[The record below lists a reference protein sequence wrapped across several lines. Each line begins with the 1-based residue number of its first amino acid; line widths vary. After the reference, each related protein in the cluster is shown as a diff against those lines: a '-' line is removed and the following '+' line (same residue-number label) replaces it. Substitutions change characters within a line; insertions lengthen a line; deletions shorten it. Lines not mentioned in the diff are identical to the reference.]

1 LSPLPVDNRAL
12 PHDDPFL
19 IHGQPNSGLNAL
31 HQFNNNSNG
40 TPYYGHNPRL
50 PFSYSDSSL
59 RAQSAAPRVG
69 GTPHGGYQPLFS
81 VPNQREQPAHQY
93 QQGYSDGPDQPSGLN
108 ATIARLLADVQ
119 RLSESMDQQHI
130 INNQLLTSNQQLEN
144 SNQQLVESNQ
154 QLTMCVKAI
163 ELLQT
168 ESKNMG
174 KKKAGSKNVSNEHS
188 LLKVSYRTIE

>member
-1 LSPLPVDNRAL
+1 MFPANQGIQQRPSGAVGPASQENHHPQPYNTGVGPPQLSPLPVDNRAL

-19 IHGQPNSGLNAL
+19 IHGQPNSG
-31 HQFNNNSNG
+31 
-40 TPYYGHNPRL
+40 YGHNPRL

-69 GTPHGGYQPLFS
+69 GTPHGGSTNKVTVMVLTNLQDLMLRLRGCLQMS
-81 VPNQREQPAHQY
+81 
-93 QQGYSDGPDQPSGLN
+93 N
-108 ATIARLLADVQ
+108 A
-119 RLSESMDQQHI
+119 
-130 INNQLLTSNQQLEN
+130 SNQQLEN

-154 QLTMCVKAI
+154 QLTMHVEAI

-168 ESKNMG
+168 ESKNTG

-188 LLKVSYRTIE
+188 ISLSLLYTHCSAIFATLNEQ